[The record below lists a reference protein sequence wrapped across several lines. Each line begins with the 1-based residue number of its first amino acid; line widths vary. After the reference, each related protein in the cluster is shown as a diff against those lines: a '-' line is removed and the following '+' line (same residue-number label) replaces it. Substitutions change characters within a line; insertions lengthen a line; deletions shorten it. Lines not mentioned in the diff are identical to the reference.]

1 MRAGF
6 LVLILCC
13 AGFLTAGEFREKE
26 HLLLYA
32 DFETS
37 AEPVFAADGSSVD
50 AAAGMDFVAGKKG
63 KGIHFGKK
71 NPETHV
77 RYRLAEPLDNRKEWT
92 IAFYLRPDNPS
103 ATDRKEYNYLFR
115 TDNTGSWKDGNII
128 AGFCKWGSM
137 RIQRFDSSR
146 KGFES
151 RVSAS
156 LFPGQKWTHF
166 ALAAKQGKI
175 TLFVNGNPA
184 ALVPEEICAS
194 GSPQHLL
201 RIGALDKNARS
212 RFAGTLDELKV
223 FNKALTAD
231 QVKLIMETEP
241 GRKNGKTPLIQCAF
255 NGKIDCI
262 SSAGAVLAN
271 AAYVVF
277 RPAVIGKG
285 ASFIRHGYDRAGRLT
300 VSDVSGTNGDELSA
314 AFFFIPG
321 TAPAADNQERGLLAS
336 RSGKRMWSLF
346 RKGGE
351 LIFDVSGK
359 RISADISGWKTDQPV
374 HIAAV
379 YSRSVGKMSLFLDG
393 KTAASAALPAFPQ
406 AAAKSVLFIGD
417 RPEGNTYSITQ
428 AEGVIDELRIF
439 SSALTPKEIQA
450 EIARKDDPS
459 VLSDS
464 SGKWVIAE
472 TPANAREE
480 KLWSLDGAETRRN
493 AFRTE
498 VTLNALWRF
507 QLTLPGRKP
516 SAAKWHYMAVPG
528 RYAGYDSGMTDHVF
542 LMRDRN
548 FNVLG
553 EALFWE
559 GVRGYKLSD
568 SFWER
573 KLILDPAWKSK
584 HLVLHF
590 DSFSAETGLL
600 FVNGKFVAEL
610 KGEHAH
616 TVPLP
621 PSLLH
626 FDKPNTLQIALS
638 GASQRWEWRGLRS
651 NITLRILSDV
661 TILHPQLLT
670 SVREKT
676 LGVRATVCNRS
687 GKPLSL
693 RLRATIRGT
702 GAPAPFESNTIRLH
716 PGEEKEIAFSQN
728 WSNPLLWD
736 WKNPNLYTCV
746 LDCVDADG
754 KTLDETFPIRF
765 GFREFRI
772 DGKNYTLNGKTVHLF
787 NADECINFTCDAEKV
802 REMLRALKRFGYN
815 AIRLSFARREDMSTL
830 LRVAD
835 EEGILLMV
843 NLIGVSGTTYA
854 MWNSP
859 ETQAALEHQMASDIP
874 EWNNHPSIVM
884 WYLSVNFLGYPVDY
898 HPLKMA
904 DGYLPPAKA
913 DRFRVARNGERIL
926 RKYDTTRPFFYQAG
940 GAHGPV
946 INSNA
951 YFCWWPQAER
961 RTWAEEWRKIGKKPL
976 HIIETSFPYV
986 SSMTGM
992 DKQFRGVSK
1001 VKFIHENAARYLG
1014 NDGYDASQELVNR
1027 YSAGSRD
1034 GKSFP
1039 GVTLSSYHFRFFERY
1054 TRMKIL
1060 LLSDT
1065 IKYWRSSGIS
1075 GICPFGEF
1083 SYGFQRLNCK
1093 KRVDPGD
1100 FRRHGWHPDILK
1112 STYQQDAD
1120 FSKPLPFGLALRDA
1134 FAPVL
1139 VFIGGTESE
1148 PTSERSSY
1156 FAGTP
1161 IRRMLFLINDTL
1173 ERNDFSVRLALK
1185 GADGRSAETSTVRR
1199 TLEPGEI
1206 ARIPIE
1212 FNAPAVSAKTLFT
1225 LEAET
1230 IRPSGV
1236 RTDRVELSV
1245 FPPVKPARQ
1254 GTIALY
1260 DAENSKTD
1268 LANAGIRFRDA
1279 ASLRSLDGIDLL
1291 IIGKNALL
1299 KPEFFRWA
1307 KKVRLG
1313 SAKLNLLLLEQT
1325 AEGLAKLGF
1334 LTRAVDARNVF
1345 KISNEAFPRSLSD
1358 RELSNWDGPSTLVPN
1373 KPLPAPEDF
1382 ISIPEQLWRWNT
1394 INTVASTPIRRPGTG
1409 RTVSY
1414 LSCGLDLAY
1423 SALLEVPTPNG
1434 ILLLCQM
1441 ELSGR
1446 TGREPAA
1453 AQLLA
1458 ELAEHGSTRRTLPPV
1473 AGKRAEECSDLLE
1486 FVRNGGTALVT
1497 NPAPELLSRLG
1508 LSMKKGSAFEFRKT
1522 EAGEALLG
1530 DLSRRDLFFSSPLPF
1545 TAVSGDGVIA
1555 LTEPAAV
1562 SCRKLGKGTLY
1573 FACFDRTHLNKRLAE
1588 TKAISRSI
1596 SDYWAQHVMLERIQQ
1611 IESRLL
1617 GETPPNLAARL
1628 EEPYKADDLLSL
1640 NGSWHFRLDPSDSG
1654 KKRGWQNTASFGN
1667 DWTTIQVPAFWESQ
1681 RIPAKFGNT
1690 ASYDGVAWYARQLV
1704 LPEPFRNRDL
1714 LFSVNAID
1722 DLDETYVNGVRIGST
1737 DETTKGYWAAPRNYR
1752 IPAALTK
1759 SGKLTIIIRV
1769 TDLRGDG
1776 GIPEPVS
1783 LIGRNSGGG
1792 TLSFPYDPETFPTYH
1807 TESAIRW

>member
-1 MRAGF
+1 MSILFCSGF
-6 LVLILCC
+6 LV
-13 AGFLTAGEFREKE
+13 AGEFREKE

-32 DFETS
+32 NFETS
-37 AEPVFAADGSSVD
+37 ADPVFAADGTSVD
-50 AAAGMDFVAGKKG
+50 VGTGMNFIAGKKG
-63 KGIHFGKK
+63 KGIHFGKTD
-71 NPETHV
+71 PETHV
-77 RYRLAEPLDNRKEWT
+77 RYRLAEPLDNRQEWT
-92 IAFYLRPDNPS
+92 IAFYLRPDNP
-103 ATDRKEYNYLFR
+103 AVTDHQAYSYLFR
-115 TDNTGSWKDGNII
+115 TDNTGTWKDGNII
-128 AGFCKWGSM
+128 AGFCKWGAM
-137 RIQRFDSSR
+137 RIQRFDSKR
-146 KGFES
+146 KMYES
-151 RVSAS
+151 HVSAS
-156 LFPGQKWTHF
+156 LFAGQKWTHF
-166 ALAAKQGKI
+166 ALASKQGKM
-175 TLFVNGNPA
+175 TLFVNGIPA
-184 ALVPEEICAS
+184 SLAPEEICAS
-194 GSPQHLL
+194 GSPQHFL
-201 RIGALDKNARS
+201 RIGALDKNTKS

-231 QVKLIMETEP
+231 QVKLIMDTEP
-241 GRKNGKTPLIQCAF
+241 GRIDEKTPLIQCAF

-262 SSAGAVLAN
+262 SSAGPVLAN

-285 ASFIRHGYDRAGRLT
+285 ASFLRHGYDRAGRLT
-300 VSDVSGTNGDELSA
+300 ISDVFGTNGNELSA
-314 AFFFIPG
+314 SFFFIPG
-321 TAPAADNQERGLLAS
+321 TAPATDHQERGLLAS

-346 RKGGE
+346 RQGGK

-359 RISADISGWKTDQPV
+359 RISADISGWKTDHPV
-374 HIAAV
+374 HIAAI
-379 YSRSVGKMSLFLDG
+379 YSRSAGTMSLFLDG
-393 KTAASAALPAFPQ
+393 KHAVSAELPTFQ
-406 AAAKSVLFIGD
+406 QEAAKSVLFIGD
-417 RPEGNTYSITQ
+417 MPEGNTYSITQ
-428 AEGVIDELRIF
+428 AEGIIDELRIF
-439 SSALTPKEIQA
+439 SSALTEKEILA
-450 EIARKDDPS
+450 EIARKNDPS

-464 SGKWVIAE
+464 SGKWMIAE
-472 TPANAREE
+472 TPASHKEE

-493 AFRTE
+493 EFRTE

-516 SAAKWHYMAVPG
+516 SANKWHYMAVPG
-528 RYAGYDSGMTDHVF
+528 RYAGYDNGMTDHVF

-548 FNVLG
+548 FKVLG
-553 EALFWE
+553 KALFWE

-568 SFWER
+568 SYWER
-573 KLILDPAWKSK
+573 KLILKPAWKSK
-584 HLVLHF
+584 HLSLHF

-600 FVNGKFVAEL
+600 FLNGKFVAEI

-621 PSLLH
+621 PSLLL

-638 GASQRWEWRGLRS
+638 GASRRWEWRGLRS

-661 TILHPQLLT
+661 TILHPQVLT
-670 SVREKT
+670 SVQQKT
-676 LGVRATVCNRS
+676 LGIRTTVCNRS
-687 GKPLSL
+687 SKTLSL
-693 RLRATIRGT
+693 RLRATVQGT
-702 GAPAPFESNTIRLH
+702 NAPEPFESDAFELH
-716 PGEEKEIAFSQN
+716 PGEEKEIAFSRK
-728 WSNPLLWD
+728 WDNPLLWD

-746 LDCVDADG
+746 LKCVSADG
-754 KTLDETFPIRF
+754 KTLDEIFPIRF

-772 DGKNYTLNGKTVHLF
+772 TGKNYTLNEKTVHLF
-787 NADECINFTCDAEKV
+787 NAEECINFTCDAEKV

-859 ETQAALEHQMASDIP
+859 ETKAGLEHQMASDIR
-874 EWNNHPSIVM
+874 EWNNHPSIIM

-904 DGYLPPAKA
+904 DGYLPSAKA
-913 DRFRVARNGERIL
+913 ARYQVARNGERIL

-1027 YSAGSRD
+1027 YSVGSRD
-1034 GKSFP
+1034 GKSFS
-1039 GVTLSSYHFRFFERY
+1039 GVTLYSYHFRFFERY

-1083 SYGFQRLNCK
+1083 AYGFQRLNYK

-1100 FRRHGWHPDILK
+1100 FRRYGWHPDILK

-1156 FAGTP
+1156 FAGSP
-1161 IRRMLFLINDTL
+1161 IQRMLFLINDTL
-1173 ERNDFSVRLALK
+1173 EQNDFSVRLTLK
-1185 GADGRSAETSTVRR
+1185 SADGRAAGVSTIRR

-1212 FNAPAVSAKTLFT
+1212 FKAPAVSTKKIFR

-1230 IRPSGV
+1230 IQPSGV
-1236 RTDRVELSV
+1236 RTDRVELSI
-1245 FPPVKPARQ
+1245 FPSVKPSRQ

-1260 DAENSKTD
+1260 DSENSKTD
-1268 LANAGIRFRDA
+1268 LANAGIRFRNA
-1279 ASLRSLDGIDLL
+1279 AALSSLDGIDLL
-1291 IIGKNALL
+1291 VVGKNALM
-1299 KPEFFRWA
+1299 KQEFFQWA
-1307 KKVRLG
+1307 KKHRLG
-1313 SAKLNLLLLEQT
+1313 TAKLNILLLEQS

-1345 KISNEAFPRSLSD
+1345 KISNEAFPHSLSD
-1358 RELSNWDGPSTLVPN
+1358 RELSNWDGPSTLVQN
-1373 KPLPAPEDF
+1373 KVLPAPQDY
-1382 ISIPEQLWRWNT
+1382 IAIPEQLWRWNT
-1394 INTVASTPIRRPGTG
+1394 INTVASTPIRRPSTG
-1409 RTVSY
+1409 RTISY

-1458 ELAEHGSTRRTLPPV
+1458 ELAERYSTIHPLPPPG
-1473 AGKRAEECSDLLE
+1473 GKRAEACSDLLG
-1486 FVRNGGTALVT
+1486 FVQNGGNVLVT

-1508 LSMKKGSAFEFRKT
+1508 LSMKKGTAFEFRKT
-1522 EAGEALLG
+1522 EAGEGILG

-1545 TAVSGDGVIA
+1545 TAVSGNGVVA
-1555 LTEPAAV
+1555 LTEPVAV
-1562 SCRKLGKGTLY
+1562 SCLKHGRGTFY
-1573 FACFDRTHLNKRLAE
+1573 FACFDRTHLNKRLVE
-1588 TKAISRSI
+1588 TKAISQSI

-1617 GETPPNLAARL
+1617 GEMPPNLAARL

-1640 NGSWHFRLDPSDSG
+1640 NGSWYFRLDPNDSG
-1654 KKRGWQNTASFGN
+1654 KKRGWQNSASFGN
-1667 DWTTIQVPAFWESQ
+1667 GWTTIKVPAFWESQ
-1681 RIPAKFGNT
+1681 RIPEKFGNT
-1690 ASYDGVAWYARQLV
+1690 ASYDGIAWYAKQII
-1704 LPEPFRNRDL
+1704 LPESFRNRDL
-1714 LFSVNAID
+1714 VFSVNAID
-1722 DLDETYVNGVRIGST
+1722 DLDETYVNGVLIGST

-1752 IPAALTK
+1752 IPAELTK
-1759 SGKLTIIIRV
+1759 SGKLTVIIRV

-1783 LIGRNSGGG
+1783 LIGRNSSGG
-1792 TLSFPYDPETFPTYH
+1792 TLTFPYDLETFPTYH